1 MKLIALFFLLTS
13 FSAFANNDQT
23 LLSANTCMRA
33 MIVCPQVVGVDFVT
47 DQDGRCGC
55 VKEENYYAADFCIRA
70 YITCEEKKGYTFS
83 SLMKGG
89 KMIGCGCFK
98 TAKDN

>member
-1 MKLIALFFLLTS
+1 MKLIALFIMLTS
-13 FSAFANNDQT
+13 ASAFANDQV
-23 LLSANTCMRA
+23 LFSANTCLRS

-55 VKEENYYAADFCIRA
+55 VTEANYYATEFCVRA
-70 YITCEEKKGYTFS
+70 SLTCDESEGYS
-83 SLMKGG
+83 YSDLMKGD

-98 TAKDN
+98 TAK